1 MHSVDHDLSR
11 FRYHTGATLR
21 RLAPEEPCPRLYR
34 DIGPEAMARFLAGRL
49 ERLAGPLAPIL
60 YSRSAA
66 YREPYC
72 DFEPVGRLVFLLPR
86 ELHPWFSGV
95 DHVYVASVPCAVRSV
110 TVGFLPA
117 HIDPER
123 AETLLEDVA
132 SVADLRD
139 ALGGR
144 LHDEAVAETRLSL
157 DRLNCELA
165 RTEVVAEPLRRRLQS
180 RDRAQAEEARAW
192 LATHSLDESDL
203 CTAWHHLPR
212 DRRDRL
218 RDALQSPLTSK
229 QGNPR

>member
-1 MHSVDHDLSR
+1 MPNLDHDLAR

-60 YSRSAA
+60 YSRTAA
-66 YREPYC
+66 YREPYR
-72 DFEPVGRLVFLLPR
+72 DHEPIGRLVFLQPR

-95 DHVYVASVPCAVRSV
+95 DQVYVAPVPCAGWSI

-117 HIDPER
+117 HIDCVY
-123 AETLLEDVA
+123 AESLLDGVA
-132 SVADLRD
+132 NLAEMRE

-144 LHDEAVAETRLSL
+144 VYDDAVIETRLSL
-157 DRLNCELA
+157 EQLNRELA
-165 RTEVVAEPLRRRLQS
+165 ETEIAAEPLRRRLQS
-180 RDRAQAEEARAW
+180 REPVDAEAARAW
-192 LATHSLDESDL
+192 LVGHSLGENDL
-203 CTAWHHLPR
+203 CSAWHHLPR

-218 RDALQSPLTSK
+218 RDALGLPAHANRRSA
-229 QGNPR
+229 R